1 MIDKE
6 TWNAETDREKME
18 KLIKYK
24 MYVRYHQNRLLKKT
38 FLSNV
43 KLSYFSMNDSFLN
56 TMN

>member
-6 TWNAETDREKME
+6 TWNVETDREKTK

-38 FLSNV
+38 FFSNV
-43 KLSYFSMNDSFLN
+43 KQSIVFFYEW
-56 TMN
+56 

>member
-18 KLIKYK
+18 KLIKYE

-43 KLSYFSMNDSFLN
+43 KQSIVFFYEW
-56 TMN
+56 